1 MLVKE
6 IMSKPVISVEE
17 NDTILTAAQKYSHHK
32 IGSVVVT
39 KQTHLSGIIT
49 ERDLIERALC
59 EQLDVNQTPAKI
71 IMSTNI
77 TTTHPLVSIENA
89 ITLMKKHK
97 IKKLP
102 VIQNNHII
110 GIITI
115 TDIAHARPDLSKR
128 FMDTWMKPRWD

>member
-17 NDTILTAAQKYSHHK
+17 TDTILTAAQKYSHHK

-59 EQLDVNQTPAKI
+59 KQLDVNQTYAKI

-77 TTTHPLVSIENA
+77 ITTHPLESIENA
-89 ITLMKKHK
+89 ITLMKHHK

-102 VIQNNHII
+102 IIKNDHII